1 MTKFLRTAALGA
13 ILLAAACSNP
23 ARFDDANTVDLNN
36 QPIGQDTAPL
46 DPASDPASP
55 TYFQQQ
61 VGDRVLFLVDQYT
74 LTAEAKAVLD
84 GQADWLSL
92 NTDYQALVEGHA
104 DEQGTTEYNLALSA
118 RRANAVKEYL
128 ASKGIATSRMRTVP
142 YGKER
147 PAELCANESCY
158 SLNRRAVTVIAAG
171 ALSS

>member
-1 MTKFLRTAALGA
+1 MSKLYRFAAIGA
-13 ILLAAACSNP
+13 VLLAAACSNP
-23 ARFDDANTVDLNN
+23 SRFDDTNTVDLNN
-36 QPIGQDTAPL
+36 QPGGLDAAPI

-55 TYFQQQ
+55 AYFQQQ
-61 VGDRVLFLVDQYT
+61 VGDRVLFLVDQFT
-74 LTAEAKAVLD
+74 LSPEAKAVLD
-84 GQADWLSL
+84 GQAEWLVL
-92 NTDYQALVEGHA
+92 NSDFQALIEGHA

-128 ASKGIATSRMRTVP
+128 VSKGVADSRMRTVP

-158 SLNRRAVTVIAAG
+158 ALNRRAVTVIAAG

>member
-1 MTKFLRTAALGA
+1 MINPIRFAAIGA
-13 ILLAAACSNP
+13 VLLATACSDP
-23 ARFDDANTVDLNN
+23 ARFDDTNTVDLNN
-36 QPIGQDTAPL
+36 QPIGLDDGPL

-55 TYFQQQ
+55 VYFQQQ
-61 VGDRVLFLVDQYT
+61 VGDRVLFVVDQFT
-74 LTAEAKAVLD
+74 LTPEAKAVLD
-84 GQADWLSL
+84 GQADWLNL

-128 ASKGIATSRMRTVP
+128 SSKGVAADRMRTVP

-158 SLNRRAVTVIAAG
+158 SQNRRAVTVIAAG
-171 ALSS
+171 SLTS